1 MAEPS
6 EAQVR
11 AEIVRYG
18 ALLWQRGLVAG
29 SSGNISIQL
38 GDGTIV
44 VTPAGR
50 ALRDLHAGELVRTDA
65 GGVPLAAG
73 ARPTSELPL
82 HVAAYRVRPDVRCVV
97 HAHPTYCTAWSK
109 SGALFPLDTVGAM
122 ESLGPIQFTAYAK
135 SGTRELADICAT
147 AFAAGADTILME
159 RHGLSS
165 AAATLE
171 TAFVRTE
178 LAEQTARIEL
188 AARLLQTAGRSP
200 GEGKP
205 RPSPI

>member
-1 MAEPS
+1 MTEPG

-11 AEIVRYG
+11 AEIVLYG

-29 SSGNISIQL
+29 SSGNVSVRL

-50 ALRDLHAGELVRTDA
+50 ALRDVQADELVRTDA
-65 GGVPLAAG
+65 AGVPLAAG

-82 HVAAYRVRPDVRCVV
+82 HVAAYRVRPDIRCVV
-97 HAHPTYCTAWSK
+97 HTHPVYCTAWSK
-109 SGALFPLDTVGAM
+109 TGALFPLDTVGAM
-122 ESLGPIQFTAYAK
+122 ESLGPIRFTAYAK
-135 SGTRELADICAT
+135 SGTRELAEICSE
-147 AFAAGADTILME
+147 AFAAGADTIVME

-171 TAFVRTE
+171 TAFLRTE
-178 LAEQTARIEL
+178 LAEQTARIEF
-188 AARLLQTAGRSP
+188 AAKLLGTRAP
-200 GEGKP
+200 
-205 RPSPI
+205 